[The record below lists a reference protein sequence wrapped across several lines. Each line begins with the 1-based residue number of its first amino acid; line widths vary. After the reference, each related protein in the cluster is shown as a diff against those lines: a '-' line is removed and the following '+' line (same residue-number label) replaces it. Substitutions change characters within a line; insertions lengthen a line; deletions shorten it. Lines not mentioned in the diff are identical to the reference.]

1 MSIFQFYQP
10 LTGVV
15 RHLLILNVLMFIGSY
30 ALLGNES
37 WNQQTGEVINL
48 GRLVL
53 AAYMPGSEHFQPF
66 QIVTHM
72 FMHGDLGHLAFNML
86 SLYFFGP
93 MVEMAFGS
101 KRFLFYYLFCGL
113 GAFALHIGVQWWE
126 LEAAGFDP
134 RSFNGA
140 MLGASGAIFGIYVAF
155 AYLYPN
161 QIISLL
167 IPPISLKAKYFVLIM
182 AGIELFYGFRGH
194 STGIAHFAHIGGA
207 VFGFGLLM
215 YWYRYRFR
223 N

>member
-53 AAYMPGSEHFQPF
+53 AVYMPGSEHFQPF

-126 LEAAGFDP
+126 LEQAGYDP
-134 RSFNGA
+134 RTFNGA

-167 IPPISLKAKYFVLIM
+167 IPPVSLKAKYFVLIM

-207 VFGFGLLM
+207 LFGFGLLM
-215 YWYRYRFR
+215 YWYRFRFR
-223 N
+223 

>member
-1 MSIFQFYQP
+1 MSHFQFYQP
-10 LTGVV
+10 FSGVV
-15 RHLLILNVLMFIGSY
+15 KHLIILNALMFFGSY
-30 ALLGNES
+30 AVLGGEA
-37 WNQQTGEVINL
+37 WNATTYEYTNL
-48 GRLVL
+48 GRLIL
-53 AAYMPGSEHFQPF
+53 AVYMPGSENFRPF

-72 FMHGDLGHLAFNML
+72 FMHGDLGHLAFNMF
-86 SLYFFGP
+86 SLYIFGP
-93 MVEMAFGS
+93 MVEMAWGH

-126 LEAAGFDP
+126 LEQAGYDP
-134 RSFNGA
+134 RTFNGA

-167 IPPISLKAKYFVLIM
+167 IPPVSLKAKYFVLIM

-207 VFGFGLLM
+207 LFGFGLLM
-215 YWYRYRFR
+215 YWYRFRFR
-223 N
+223 

>member
-15 RHLLILNVLMFIGSY
+15 RHLLILNVLMFIGTY

-37 WNQQTGEVINL
+37 WNQQTGEVVNL

-167 IPPISLKAKYFVLIM
+167 IPPVSLKAKYFVLIM

-215 YWYRYRFR
+215 YWYRFRFR